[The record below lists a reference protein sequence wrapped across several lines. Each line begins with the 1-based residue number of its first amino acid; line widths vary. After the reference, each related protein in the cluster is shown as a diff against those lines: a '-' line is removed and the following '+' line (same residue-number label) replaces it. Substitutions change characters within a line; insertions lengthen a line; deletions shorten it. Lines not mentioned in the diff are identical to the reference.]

1 MNTAD
6 FLSENERFVAS
17 FDIGGLRRPP
27 AKRLAIVTCM
37 DARIHP
43 IAALGLQLGDA
54 NVLRNAG
61 AVVTQDVILSLVVSN
76 LLLVTRNAFVIG
88 HTDCGMVDFDNE
100 TIRGRLASERGVD
113 ADALDFYPF
122 ADVARTVADGVRK
135 LRESPLLD
143 FDEVRGLLYD
153 VDTGRLEPVEA

>member
-1 MNTAD
+1 MNIAD

-17 FDIGGLRRPP
+17 FDLGGLQRPP

-37 DARIHP
+37 DARFHP

-61 AVVTQDVILSLVVSN
+61 AVVTQDVIRSLVVSN
-76 LLLVTRNAFVIG
+76 LLLGTRNAVVIG
-88 HTDCGMVDFDNE
+88 HSDCGMVDFTNE
-100 TIRGRLASERGVD
+100 TIRSRLASERGVD

-122 ADVARTVADGVRK
+122 TNVARTVADGVRQ

-153 VDTGRLEPVEA
+153 VDTGKLEPVEA

>member
-1 MNTAD
+1 MSLD
-6 FLSENERFVAS
+6 DLLSENERFVAS
-17 FDIGGLRRPP
+17 FDLGGLRRPP
-27 AKRLAIVTCM
+27 AKRLAIITCM

-61 AVVTQDVILSLVVSN
+61 AIVTQDVIRSLVVSN
-76 LLLVTRNAFVIG
+76 LLLGTRNAVVIG
-88 HTDCGMVDFDNE
+88 HSDCGMVDFTNE

-153 VDTGRLEPVEA
+153 VDTGKLEPVEA

>member
-1 MNTAD
+1 MSLDD

-17 FDIGGLRRPP
+17 FDLGGLRRPP
-27 AKRLAIVTCM
+27 AKRLAIITCM

-61 AVVTQDVILSLVVSN
+61 AIVTQDVIRSLVVSN
-76 LLLVTRNAFVIG
+76 LLLGTRNAVVIG
-88 HTDCGMVDFDNE
+88 HTDCGMVDFTNE
-100 TIRGRLASERGVD
+100 TIRSRLASERGVD

-122 ADVARTVADGVRK
+122 TDVARTVADGVRQ

-153 VDTGRLEPVEA
+153 VDTGKLEPVEA

>member
-17 FDIGGLRRPP
+17 FDLGGLRRPP

-61 AVVTQDVILSLVVSN
+61 AVVTQDVIRSLVVSN
-76 LLLVTRNAFVIG
+76 LLLGTRNAVVIG

>member
-1 MNTAD
+1 MNIAD

-17 FDIGGLRRPP
+17 FDLGGLRRPP

-43 IAALGLQLGDA
+43 VAALGLQLGEA

-61 AVVTQDVILSLVVSN
+61 AVVTQDVIRSLVVSN
-76 LLLVTRNAFVIG
+76 LLLGTRNAVVIG
-88 HTDCGMVDFDNE
+88 HTDCGMVDFTNE
-100 TIRGRLASERGVD
+100 TIRSRLASERGVD

-122 ADVARTVADGVRK
+122 TNVARTVADGVRK

-153 VDTGRLEPVEA
+153 VDTGKLEPIEA